1 MPLHKVSTA
10 STRWILFS
18 SRWKQLGVL
27 GTMFMLL
34 RWLFCASSY
43 DRKWV
48 FINMLYMIFMYSFL
62 HFQSPSKGL
71 YEPTERTGHFKKS
84 CPVYSL
90 CIAIPSEQNRGE
102 RLQCCASLPISM
114 ITSFMRPLASHA
126 DVLKGW
132 SRVPARE
139 RLLNRKINSF
149 PIVHKYQLE
158 ITCRLWEIQ
167 SALLMSNRWQAK
179 HVRTSSVECD
189 TWPKIFAPDENLGD
203 KRWLFVYFTL

>member
-1 MPLHKVSTA
+1 MVIMAVFATNHSTVLRAGLAVLGLSA
-10 STRWILFS
+10 SRYNFCYKLFS
-18 SRWKQLGVL
+18 
-27 GTMFMLL
+27 FDFPIDLL
-34 RWLFCASSY
+34 HQAL
-43 DRKWV
+43 V
-48 FINMLYMIFMYSFL
+48 
-62 HFQSPSKGL
+62 
-71 YEPTERTGHFKKS
+71 GHFKKS